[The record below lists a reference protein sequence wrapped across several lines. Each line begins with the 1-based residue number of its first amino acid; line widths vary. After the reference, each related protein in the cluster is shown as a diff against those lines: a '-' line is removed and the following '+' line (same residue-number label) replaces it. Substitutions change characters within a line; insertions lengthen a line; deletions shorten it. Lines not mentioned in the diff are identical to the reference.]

1 MKTEY
6 FSHKRKLKYF
16 PIISLT
22 KDKKANEK
30 RISNKSLNS
39 MSSSEFNSISFSS
52 KKIKISQ
59 KNSYNNSDKSVK
71 AYESFNINIKQKNK
85 IQQSSEAILK
95 KTFFQ
100 NLLNI
105 KNKNNKSI
113 QKYLNIFDKS
123 NKTNILLLNKNI
135 SERENTNGN
144 GLNLFNTPLNKNLK
158 LKHFFLRKKKIMPIK
173 KNNNTILKKFEGDFH
188 NFYINSLQKTKNDFI
203 NKMDKINKTF
213 YNSSISKRENIGNTK
228 NLKKSIININ
238 NFSSSKNKNIYYMN
252 KKQNL
257 NSDEIS
263 YISRSSSKSKNDIEN
278 KLIKTKYSSQF
289 LRTND
294 NYKRKRNF
302 KQYMN
307 EKNILE
313 KKWKKKLD
321 IIETSTKY
329 NPLLIKDIKFQSG
342 IIKDELCILLDDIQ
356 HFRFTFFEDKDIY
369 SAFKNKDI
377 KYQIKLNK
385 MIEETCALL
394 HLIPKNLLKDY
405 YYYTDKYISITDPS
419 RDLFSKRIVYNEADC
434 FQDNLKY
441 LYKILNFVNCCN
453 EVYSQLIEQVGDEM
467 CMNLQNFNFLRNIFD
482 KVRHYMIN
490 ITNVCKNI
498 LKDYIFDKHIITKFK
513 NAIKNSKDNKK
524 ENSLNLNTNNIN
536 KILRNEEKNNYTENI
551 DISKNNNY
559 IEYEDKYSNNEEQ
572 QDDNDII
579 NKKLNKKLKYEE
591 NFFSQKV
598 TRIIKALEGNN
609 TPSKNEIKKGKDT
622 FREKIAHIEAGAS
635 GPMALINSPLM
646 SKMLKYIKKDYK
658 QQIISLRTSERFI
671 ENKI

>member
-1 MKTEY
+1 MNTEY
-6 FSHKRKLKYF
+6 FSHKRKFKYF

-30 RISNKSLNS
+30 RTSNKSLNS

-100 NLLNI
+100 NLSNI
-105 KNKNNKSI
+105 KNKNNKSN
-113 QKYLNIFDKS
+113 QKFLNIF
-123 NKTNILLLNKNI
+123 NNNNNTNILLLNKNI
-135 SERENTNGN
+135 SEKQNTNVN
-144 GLNLFNTPLNKNLK
+144 GLNLFNIPLNKNLK
-158 LKHFFLRKKKIMPIK
+158 LKHFYLRKKKIMPIK

-188 NFYINSLQKTKNDFI
+188 NFYINSLQKTKKEFI

-213 YNSSISKRENIGNTK
+213 YNSSITKRENIGNIK
-228 NLKKSIININ
+228 NLKKSN
-238 NFSSSKNKNIYYMN
+238 NLSSSKNKNIYYIN
-252 KKQNL
+252 KKQNS

-263 YISRSSSKSKNDIEN
+263 YISRSSSKSKNNIEN

-289 LRTND
+289 LRTNE

-302 KQYMN
+302 KQYMD
-307 EKNILE
+307 EKNVLE

-342 IIKDELCILLDDIQ
+342 IIKDELSILLDDIQ
-356 HFRFTFFEDKDIY
+356 HFRFTFFENKDVY
-369 SAFKNKDI
+369 SAFQNKDI

-419 RDLFSKRIVYNEADC
+419 RELFSKKIVYNDW
-434 FQDNLKY
+434 
-441 LYKILNFVNCCN
+441 
-453 EVYSQLIEQVGDEM
+453 
-467 CMNLQNFNFLRNIFD
+467 R
-482 KVRHYMIN
+482 
-490 ITNVCKNI
+490 
-498 LKDYIFDKHIITKFK
+498 
-513 NAIKNSKDNKK
+513 
-524 ENSLNLNTNNIN
+524 
-536 KILRNEEKNNYTENI
+536 
-551 DISKNNNY
+551 
-559 IEYEDKYSNNEEQ
+559 
-572 QDDNDII
+572 
-579 NKKLNKKLKYEE
+579 
-591 NFFSQKV
+591 
-598 TRIIKALEGNN
+598 
-609 TPSKNEIKKGKDT
+609 
-622 FREKIAHIEAGAS
+622 
-635 GPMALINSPLM
+635 
-646 SKMLKYIKKDYK
+646 
-658 QQIISLRTSERFI
+658 
-671 ENKI
+671 